1 MQSEKENAPATAGK
15 ERSPLRSIQDSVFRN
30 LFSRPEYLLQ
40 LYRVLHPEDTAA
52 VESDLGNITIQNV
65 LVGSLYNDLG
75 FTVRDK
81 MLILVEA
88 QSTWTVNIVWRLLLY
103 QAETLN
109 RYFQTTRQNTYAE
122 RKLQVPAPEFY
133 VLYTGERQAHPRWI
147 SLADEFLNG
156 DTSRLEL
163 RAEVLYGDG
172 DGDILNQY
180 VAFTKVYREQVS
192 IHGRTELAI
201 RETIRICTDR
211 NILAEYLKA
220 HEQEVRSSML
230 TLFDQEYLTKLY
242 GEEQRQEGREE
253 GREEGLM
260 EGREEGQLIMLYKLV
275 KGGVL
280 PLSDAAANANQ
291 STEYFQAN
299 MEQYFASA
307 G

>member
-1 MQSEKENAPATAGK
+1 MPSAEENTPARAGAG
-15 ERSPLRSIQDSVFRN
+15 RSPLRSIKDSVFRD
-30 LFSRPEYLLQ
+30 LFSQPGNLLQ
-40 LYRVLHPEDTAA
+40 LYQVLHPEDTTATEA
-52 VESDLGNITIQNV
+52 DLGNITIQNV
-65 LVGSLYNDLG
+65 LMGNLYNDLG

-122 RKLQVPAPEFY
+122 KKLRVPAPEFY
-133 VLYTGERQAHPRWI
+133 VLYTGERQERPRWI

-156 DTSRLEL
+156 DASRLEL

-172 DGDILNQY
+172 GSDILNQY
-180 VAFTKVYREQVS
+180 VAFTKVYRDQVRA
-192 IHGRTELAI
+192 HGRTETAI
-201 RETIRICTDR
+201 QQTIRICADR
-211 NILAEYLKA
+211 NILADYLKA
-220 HEQEVRSSML
+220 HEQEVRSIML

-242 GEEQRQEGREE
+242 GEEQRQEGRQ
-253 GREEGLM
+253 
-260 EGREEGQLIMLYKLV
+260 EGQLIMLYDLV
-275 KGGVL
+275 KDGTL
-280 PLSDAAANANQ
+280 TLSAAAAKANQ

-299 MEQYFASA
+299 MERYFADA

>member
-1 MQSEKENAPATAGK
+1 MSAEENTPVTAGL

-40 LYRVLHPEDTAA
+40 LYRVLHPEDTTAA
-52 VESDLGNITIQNV
+52 ESDLGNITIQNV

-75 FTVRDK
+75 FTVRDR

-122 RKLQVPAPEFY
+122 KKLQVPAPEFY
-133 VLYTGERQAHPRWI
+133 VLYTGERRTRPQWI
-147 SLADEFLNG
+147 SLADEFLHG

-180 VAFTKVYREQVS
+180 VAFTKVYREQVAA
-192 IHGRTELAI
+192 HGRTEAAI
-201 RETIRICTDR
+201 QETIRICTDR

-242 GEEQRQEGREE
+242 GEEQRQEGLAE
-253 GREEGLM
+253 GRQ
-260 EGREEGQLIMLYKLV
+260 EGRAEGQLIMLYDLV
-275 KGGVL
+275 KDGT
-280 PLSDAAANANQ
+280 LSLSAAAAKANQ
-291 STEYFQAN
+291 SAELFQEK
-299 MEQYFASA
+299 MEQYFADA